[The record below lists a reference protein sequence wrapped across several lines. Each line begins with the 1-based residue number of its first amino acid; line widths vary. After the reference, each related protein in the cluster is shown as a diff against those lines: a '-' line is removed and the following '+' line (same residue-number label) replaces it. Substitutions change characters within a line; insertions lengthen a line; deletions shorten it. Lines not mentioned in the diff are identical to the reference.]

1 MHLFAAAYAAYIQ
14 ITVDKIHKYGIY
26 LNHRQGNTFN
36 PAAAL
41 YKAPYTGR
49 TFMFALLLAG
59 WVVPVIIG
67 AVVLVL
73 VIIILAVC
81 VSAYNKFVK
90 MRNATEEAWATIDV
104 YLKKRYDLIPNLVE
118 TVKGYAKHESGTLES
133 VIAARNGA
141 INAHGTKEQIAA
153 ENALSGTLKT
163 LFAVAEAYPD
173 LKANANFLDLQNQL
187 KRIEG
192 ELAEA
197 RKYYNANVRTINTA
211 METFPSNI
219 IAHFMKLERF
229 EYFDIAEEER
239 ENVKVSF

>member
-1 MHLFAAAYAAYIQ
+1 MGLPED
-14 ITVDKIHKYGIY
+14 VLDKAVSY
-26 LNHRQGNTFN
+26 LSEG
-36 PAAAL
+36 
-41 YKAPYTGR
+41 GR
-49 TFMFALLLAG
+49 TFENI
-59 WVVPVIIG
+59 VR
-67 AVVLVL
+67 
-73 VIIILAVC
+73 
-81 VSAYNKFVK
+81 SAEDSRVK
-90 MRNATEEAWATIDV
+90 A
-104 YLKKRYDLIPNLVE
+104 
-118 TVKGYAKHESGTLES
+118 
-133 VIAARNGA
+133 
-141 INAHGTKEQIAA
+141 EQIAA